1 MSINLDIKDLRQ
13 QINEIDKELT
23 ELFNKRMDVSLEVA
37 KYKLENNMP
46 ILDKSRER
54 DVLERVASFSEP
66 DIQNYSRILYADILN
81 LSRSYQHKIINGN
94 SELTS
99 KIRKTVEENPKLFP
113 EKVNVACQGVEGAYS
128 QHACDRIFR
137 YPIITYYEKWR
148 GVFEAVVSGKCDYGI
163 LPIENSTA
171 GSVNKVYDLLK
182 QYNCYIVRS
191 IRLKIDHSLLAKR
204 GTDLSGIKEIFSHE
218 QAINQCSDFIASLK
232 GVKVTIVKNTAA
244 AAKMVAECERNDVA
258 AIASSDCAELYSLD
272 ELQCAVQ
279 NVKNNYTRFICIS
292 KDLQIFPG
300 ADRSSIMMTTLHK
313 PGALYSVLSKFNA
326 HSINLRKLESR
337 PLPEKDFEFMFY
349 FDIEASVYSPDLYNL
364 FDELYAEN
372 CNFTYFG
379 SYSEVI

>member
-1 MSINLDIKDLRQ
+1 MDINDLRK
-13 QINEIDKELT
+13 QINEIDAELT
-23 ELFNKRMDVSLEVA
+23 KLFNERMNVSLEIA

-54 DVLERVASFSEP
+54 NVLERAASASDPE
-66 DIQNYSRILYADILN
+66 IENYTRILYADIFN
-81 LSRSYQHKIINGN
+81 MSRSYQHRIINGDC
-94 SELTS
+94 ELTS
-99 KIRKTVEENPKLFP
+99 KIKKTVEENPKLFP
-113 EKVNVACQGVEGAYS
+113 EKVKVACQGVEGAYS

-137 YPIITYYEKWR
+137 YPVISYYDKWR
-148 GVFEAVVSGKCDYGI
+148 GVFEAVVSGECAYGI

-204 GTDLSGIKEIFSHE
+204 GAKLSEIKEVFSHE
-218 QAINQCSDFIASLK
+218 QAINQCSDFLSSLP
-232 GVKVTIVKNTAA
+232 GVKVTVTENTAA
-244 AAKMVAECERNDVA
+244 AAKAVSESSRNDVA
-258 AIASSDCAELYSLD
+258 AIASADCCDLYSLE

-279 NVKNNYTRFICIS
+279 NVKNNYTRFICIA

-300 ADRSSIMMTTLHK
+300 ADRTSMMMTTMHK

-326 HSINLRKLESR
+326 HGINLIKLESR

-349 FDIEASVYSPDLYNL
+349 FDIEASVYSPDLYSL

-379 SYSEVI
+379 SYSEVL